1 MNKKTDR
8 IERLLFILKK
18 QGAMSIKDLARD
30 LDVTEMT
37 IRRDLQELSEKNLV
51 KILHGGAIYTATG
64 KSTHDS
70 EKVYSYQEE
79 ITKNQEAKDRIGRK
93 AASLVLP
100 HDTIII
106 DTGTTTE
113 YLAKHLREDIP
124 LTALAYALNIV
135 NEICARPNFNQIIA
149 GGTFYRNTLSFVGST
164 GIELIRNIRASKV
177 FISASGISDTL
188 GVTSTNLYEIEIK
201 NAAINSSHTR
211 ILLVDSSKFDQVK
224 IAHFADMRDFDVI
237 ITDTGIPR
245 RYCDIAEELG
255 VEMYC
260 V

>member
-1 MNKKTDR
+1 MNRKAAR
-8 IERLLFILKK
+8 IERVLLILKE
-18 QGAMSIKDLARD
+18 QGAVSIRELAET

-37 IRRDLQELSEKNLV
+37 IRRDLLELSEKKLV
-51 KILHGGAIYTATG
+51 KILHGGAVYTSPEKNIQNG
-64 KSTHDS
+64 
-70 EKVYSYQEE
+70 EKVYSYDEE
-79 ITKNQEAKDRIGRK
+79 SMKHREEKDRIGLK
-93 AASLVLP
+93 AASMVVP

-113 YLAKHLREDIP
+113 YLARHLRDDMP

-135 NEICARPNFNQIIA
+135 NEICSRINCAQILA

-164 GIELIRNIRASKV
+164 GIELIKRIRASKV
-177 FISASGISDTL
+177 FISASGVSDTL

-224 IAHFADMRDFDVI
+224 IAHFADMQDFDI
-237 ITDTGIPR
+237 IVTDTGVPT
-245 RYCDIAEELG
+245 RYIDIAKELG
-255 VEMYC
+255 VEMHC

>member
-1 MNKKTDR
+1 MNKKADR
-8 IERLLFILKK
+8 IERLLFLLKK
-18 QGAMSIKDLARD
+18 HGAVSIKDLAAD
-30 LDVTEMT
+30 LNVTEMT
-37 IRRDLQELSEKNLV
+37 IRRDLQQLAEKKLV
-51 KILHGGAIYTATG
+51 KILHGGAIYTSSDKTA
-64 KSTHDS
+64 HDS
-70 EKVYSYQEE
+70 EKVYSYEEE
-79 ITKNQEAKDRIGRK
+79 ITKQQDAKDRIGQK

-113 YLAKHLREDIP
+113 FMAKHLRADMP

-135 NEICARPNFNQIIA
+135 NEICRRPSFNQIIA

-164 GIELIRNIRASKV
+164 GIELIKHIRASKV
-177 FISASGISDTL
+177 FISASGVSDTL
-188 GVTSTNLYEIEIK
+188 GITSTNLYEIDIK

-211 ILLVDSSKFDQVK
+211 ILLADSSKFDQVK
-224 IAHFADMRDFDVI
+224 IAHFADMQDFDII
-237 ITDTGIPR
+237 ITDTGAPR
-245 RYCDIAEELG
+245 RYCDMAEELG